1 MKTNKIVLFVLLAA
15 LVSAC
20 SPDFTTQEMP
30 VVSYENCKPENIK
43 KISDKGTQQKFASE
57 CLRRS
62 SSFKPS
68 EKREW

>member
-1 MKTNKIVLFVLLAA
+1 MKPNKTLFFVLFAA
-15 LVSAC
+15 LVGAC
-20 SPDFTTQEMP
+20 SPDLPTQEMP
-30 VVSYENCKPENIK
+30 AVSDENCKPENIK